1 MACHRQK
8 GLWSTWHVSH
18 VAERYAIFHVKS
30 TAPQLH
36 VRNVFI
42 IRCCSKETWSL
53 NLKLKSMTN
62 VSQLALFPV
71 LDFISNSKITFLG
84 VESRVWIV
92 QVFILSA
99 WWLWQYHQECA
110 CPVWGPR
117 SGAQVQWNHLL
128 SSCSQLSFFPTPRYW
143 NLRVWWKYLTPAN
156 DKGTLCHTPSVVPKQ
171 LQPGQRAGLN
181 HHLQMLLSIHRACR
195 KLRMTW
201 L

>member
-8 GLWSTWHVSH
+8 GLQSTWHVSH

-42 IRCCSKETWSL
+42 VRCCSKETWSL

-84 VESRVWIV
+84 VESCVWIV

-99 WWLWQYHQECA
+99 WWLWQNHQECA
-110 CPVWGPR
+110 CPVWGPQ
-117 SGAQVQWNHLL
+117 SGETTFYPIFHSLVSSPLQDNEIWGCDENIWHLL
-128 SSCSQLSFFPTPRYW
+128 MTGNSMPHSQCGSKAASTRPASWAKSS
-143 NLRVWWKYLTPAN
+143 PAN
-156 DKGTLCHTPSVVPKQ
+156 AALCPPSV
-171 LQPGQRAGLN
+171 
-181 HHLQMLLSIHRACR
+181 
-195 KLRMTW
+195 
-201 L
+201 